1 MNVTLIESIL
11 VHTIFLRNHPQERL
25 INFFVTDDLG
35 LTRSRPVKREE
46 VRKRAT
52 MGDVRR
58 QGRESDLVRL
68 ARITVAD
75 AKIY

>member
-1 MNVTLIESIL
+1 MNVTLIESIP
-11 VHTIFLRNHPQERL
+11 VHTTFLRNHPQERL

-46 VRKRAT
+46 VRKRAM